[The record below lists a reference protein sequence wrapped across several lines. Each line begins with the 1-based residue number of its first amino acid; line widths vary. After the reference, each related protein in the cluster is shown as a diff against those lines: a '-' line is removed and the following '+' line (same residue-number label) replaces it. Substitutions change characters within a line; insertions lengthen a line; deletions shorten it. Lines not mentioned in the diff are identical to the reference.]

1 MPSKS
6 QVLLKFQQ
14 DLQELNARFEDEI
27 AAIEG
32 DRLRKFR
39 ALSESRALV
48 EGADLKTAEAVAE
61 RKADRERAT
70 TGRDQAVAVATQKRR
85 VALEASQKTWRKA
98 EEQLGSALDD
108 ARLQESRRHEDK
120 LGEIDAILPMYK
132 QAAPREAESERHE
145 QALARIQQDYESACD
160 RAREDYQTAN
170 DAALADELR
179 ATELANDAEHEGR
192 AAADAECE
200 RTLENVRAQ
209 LSDELLKRTATKE
222 LEEDFQQQLRDAR
235 GRWASEKEALRS
247 RFKADY
253 DAASEARG
261 PRPGRTGG
269 TGRALRA
276 QARQRG
282 R

>member
-61 RKADRERAT
+61 RKGDRERAT

-85 VALEASQKTWRKA
+85 VALEASQKAWRKA
-98 EEQLGSALDD
+98 EEQLESARDD

-132 QAAPREAESERHE
+132 QARVKTTRPPTTRHWLTSFVPRSSRTTPSTKG
-145 QALARIQQDYESACD
+145 ARPPTPSAS
-160 RAREDYQTAN
+160 
-170 DAALADELR
+170 
-179 ATELANDAEHEGR
+179 G
-192 AAADAECE
+192 
-200 RTLENVRAQ
+200 
-209 LSDELLKRTATKE
+209 
-222 LEEDFQQQLRDAR
+222 
-235 GRWASEKEALRS
+235 RS
-247 RFKADY
+247 RTY
-253 DAASEARG
+253 GLS
-261 PRPGRTGG
+261 
-269 TGRALRA
+269 
-276 QARQRG
+276 
-282 R
+282 